1 MSSLLL
7 VNEYSTAPRSCAF
20 LLGVTAVE
28 DKLSYKESVA
38 ETMHPAR
45 AGGRKNL
52 GEAILCSA
60 EH

>member
-52 GEAILCSA
+52 GEAIL
-60 EH
+60 